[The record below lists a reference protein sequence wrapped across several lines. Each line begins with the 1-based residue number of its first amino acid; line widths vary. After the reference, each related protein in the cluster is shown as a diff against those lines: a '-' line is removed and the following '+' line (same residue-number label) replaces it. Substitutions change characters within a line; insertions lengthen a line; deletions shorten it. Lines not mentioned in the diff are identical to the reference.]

1 MTDLFAQELKA
12 RRQLGLSE
20 AYNTLCRN
28 IDIQTT
34 SFAEGVEKLAVIA
47 AESRQQQQYQK
58 AIKKANLPCSRAHF
72 RDIDYIHPGKLEMES
87 FNQQF
92 QLHWV
97 KDKANIVIT
106 GPSQIG
112 KNWLASALAVEAI
125 QERYKVQAYR
135 IDVFLNE
142 LNSKRGRLT
151 RNGKCALDV
160 MLRQLNKLDL
170 LFLYEL
176 GINGLTDTQ
185 CEDLEAIFRLL
196 SGQIS
201 LMVTSPITSQSWIEY
216 FDHTYI
222 GEVIVN
228 RILTR
233 CNVFYLG
240 GSHIQTSPSP
250 LNLMVKSANHLV
262 KGSRK

>member
-12 RRQLGLSE
+12 RRQVGLSE

-28 IDIQTT
+28 IDIETT
-34 SFAEGVEKLAVIA
+34 SFAEGAEKLAIIA

-58 AIKKANLPCSRAHF
+58 AIKQANLPCSRAHF
-72 RDIDYIHPGKLEMES
+72 RDIDYTHPRKLEMGS

-92 QLHWV
+92 QLHWI

-112 KNWLASALAVEAI
+112 KNWLASALAVKAI
-125 QERYKVQAYR
+125 QEHYKVQAYR

-151 RNGKCALDV
+151 RNGKCAFDD

-170 LFLYEL
+170 LFLYGL
-176 GINGLTDTQ
+176 GINGLTDAQ
-185 CEDLEAIFRLL
+185 CQDLEAIVRLL

-233 CNVFYLG
+233 SNVFDLG
-240 GSHIQTSPSP
+240 GKPFSNFP
-250 LNLMVKSANHLV
+250 KSIKPN
-262 KGSRK
+262 GQIS